1 MTYTQNSQYESNQ
14 SPNNPS
20 IKICRIYIRA
30 STDQQDTKRQHQLI
44 DEARAAGFY
53 VAGVY
58 EEKASG
64 ARSDRPELLRL
75 INDLQAG
82 ETVIAEKMDRISRLP
97 LPEAES
103 LINSIKEKGAKLAIP
118 GVVDFSDMVK
128 DADGITKIVL
138 ESVQE
143 MLLKLA
149 LQMARDDY
157 ETRRIR
163 QAQGIEIARS
173 EGKYKGRKADEK
185 MHQRILCLRKAG
197 NSIAKTAELA
207 GCSISQVKKIT
218 ALYKNRAA

>member
-1 MTYTQNSQYESNQ
+1 MRYTQNDHDEK
-14 SPNNPS
+14 PLLNPPL
-20 IKICRIYIRA
+20 KICRIYIRA
-30 STDQQDTKRQHQLI
+30 SSDSQDTQRQHQLV
-44 DEARAAGFY
+44 DDAKRAGFY

-82 ETVIAEKMDRISRLP
+82 ETVVAEKMDRISRLP

-118 GVVDFSDMVK
+118 GVVDFSDMVE
-128 DADGITKIVL
+128 DADDITKIVL
-138 ESVQE
+138 GSVQE

-163 QAQGIEIARS
+163 QAQGIEIAKS
-173 EGKYKGRKADEK
+173 EGKYKGKKPDEK
-185 MHQRILCLRKAG
+185 MHQRILCLRNAG
-197 NSIAKTAELA
+197 NSIAKTAELS
-207 GCSISQVKKIT
+207 GCSVSQVKKIT